1 MVYILIKPDFKSK
14 KVVRAE
20 LKTSDIVGS
29 PVTLYPKESSR
40 KIKTE
45 IYRDNLSDI
54 PDGTAWAKGN
64 TKHGWTATGS
74 GFDNGGAFTKEDG
87 AFKIVVPNHADSNH
101 MQFSIPV
108 PISGG
113 VFEPGKQYE
122 ILFKAKSTVASKA
135 LRFQTT
141 STAADCPC
149 YRNDAGK
156 TMSTEYTEIKFK
168 WTATTANDFNG
179 DGDAKPQE
187 FIRFDRSTSGNGETY
202 TFFIKDI
209 RVDEIEED
217 SQTYKRM
224 AVADIIPNANMEN
237 DAGLLGT
244 EEITDINLGTENH
257 WEQITSADDGT
268 DAWTYDASADTFTLT
283 ASKTGKAITIDT
295 SNASAGI
302 LDDHRYRITVNAT
315 FTSGGNN
322 AVLKIDLGNQNA
334 EDIITITKTA
344 NVSAADYTYDVN
356 IDHPGSSGPILEIY
370 GSTGASCTVVINS
383 ISIKRNFEFDVY
395 SIEQDRF
402 GIIDAIY
409 DQDTG
414 AMKTSGVAGD
424 LADVCYQGETTAV
437 KDSGTFSIPKDK
449 IITQIYSNGSLS
461 NGDPVDASI
470 PNSIGVITETTSSA
484 TSQPICLFN
493 GVEPLPMGY
502 SYKNS
507 YQVEAKAG
515 ASINRYRPVSLYLNG
530 DGELMCKNDS
540 IADEVL
546 ESDVDA
552 VQCNPYKWGFSQ
564 DAGSTGDT
572 ILVTVAGPTKWDYAG
587 DAVASRKGYLMR
599 KILETGG
606 IWANTAA
613 GGVLPNSHGTIV
625 SDLNGPGLYDIILFK
640 GAPVGVINDYRRT
653 IKINCIYGDEFGNQS
668 GHTSKVKG
676 KPVSIFLDSSGNY
689 RCVNDDIP
697 AQPTDYSGNAVGC
710 DARKWGI
717 LADDATPGNSVDVI
731 VAGRAEVIDTE
742 TSGSSVENNAVTQIS
757 ATGVVTSVPSTEQM
771 LSGLGIIEKASNVSL
786 GAYGKIIIF

>member
-1 MVYILIKPDFKSK
+1 MIKPDFKSK

-29 PVTLYPKESSR
+29 PVTLYPKQSSR
-40 KIKTE
+40 KVKTE

-64 TKHGWTATGS
+64 TKHGWTAGGD

-87 AFKIVVPNHADSNH
+87 AFKLVVPDHATSH
-101 MQFSIPV
+101 MTFSIPV

-122 ILFKAKSTVASKA
+122 TVFKAKSTVASKA

-141 STAADCPC
+141 TTAADCPC
-149 YRNDAGK
+149 YRNDTAE

-168 WTATTANDFNG
+168 WTATTANDFSG
-179 DGDAKPQE
+179 DGNAKPQE
-187 FIRFDRSTSGNGETY
+187 LIRFDRSTGGAGETY

-209 RVDEIEED
+209 RVNEIEED

-224 AVADIIPNANMEN
+224 AVADTIPSANMAS
-237 DAGLLGT
+237 DAVLLGT

-295 SNASAGI
+295 SNQSVGI
-302 LDDHRYRITVNAT
+302 LDDHRYRIVVNAT
-315 FTSGGNN
+315 FTSAGNN

-356 IDHPGSSGPILEIY
+356 IDQPQSSGPILELY

-424 LADVCYQGETTAV
+424 LADVCYQGETSAV
-437 KDSGTFSIPKDK
+437 KDSGTFSKTKDK
-449 IITQIYSNGSLS
+449 IITRIFDSGGMDT
-461 NGDPVDASI
+461 GDPVDASI
-470 PNSIGVITETTSSA
+470 PNSIGVITEATSSA

-502 SYKNS
+502 SYKDS

-546 ESDVDA
+546 EGGVDA

-572 ILVTVAGPTKWDYAG
+572 ILVTVAGPTKWDYA
-587 DAVASRKGYLMR
+587 DSVVASRKGFLIR
-599 KILETGG
+599 KAIESGG
-606 IWANTAA
+606 IWASEA
-613 GGVLPNSHGTIV
+613 GPSVLPNSHGTIV

-640 GAPVGVINDYRRT
+640 GAPVGIINDYRRT
-653 IKINCIYGDEFGNQS
+653 IKINCIYGDELGNQS
-668 GHTSKVKG
+668 GATNIVKG
-676 KPVSIFLDSSGNY
+676 EPVSIFLDSSGNY
-689 RCVNDDIP
+689 RCIIDDIP
-697 AQPTDYSGNAVGC
+697 GQPTDYSGNAVGC

-717 LADDATPGNSVDVI
+717 LADDVTPGNSVDVI

-742 TSGSSVENNAVTQIS
+742 TSGRSVENSAVTQIS
-757 ATGVVTSVPSTEQM
+757 KTGVVTSVTNTAQM

>member
-1 MVYILIKPDFKSK
+1 MIKPDFKSK

-20 LKTSDIVGS
+20 LHASDIVGS
-29 PVTLYPKESSR
+29 PVTLYPKQSSR

-54 PDGTAWAKGN
+54 PEDTAWAKDD
-64 TKHGWTATGS
+64 TKHGWKSNGTG
-74 GFDNGGAFTKEDG
+74 FNNGGATTKEDG
-87 AFKIVVPNHADSNH
+87 AFKLVVPDHASSVMNLQLVD
-101 MQFSIPV
+101 I

-113 VFEPGKQYE
+113 VFEAGKQYE

-135 LRFQTT
+135 IRVQTT
-141 STAADCPC
+141 NSASDCPC
-149 YRNDAGK
+149 YRNDTAE
-156 TMSTEYTEIKFK
+156 TMSTEYTEMKFK
-168 WTATTANDFNG
+168 WTATTANDFNS
-179 DGDAKPQE
+179 DGSAEDQNM
-187 FIRFDRSTSGNGETY
+187 IRFVNNTSGDGETY
-202 TFFIKDI
+202 TYFIKDI
-209 RVDEIEED
+209 RVNEIEED

-224 AVADIIPNANMEN
+224 AVADTFPSGNMAN
-237 DAGLLGT
+237 DAVLLGT
-244 EEITDINLGTENH
+244 EEIDDTDLGTENH
-257 WEQITSADDGT
+257 WAQITSPDDGT
-268 DAWTYDASADTFTLT
+268 DGWTYHSGADTFTLT
-283 ASKTGKAITIDT
+283 ASKTSKAITIDT
-295 SNASAGI
+295 SNQSVGI
-302 LDDHRYRITVNAT
+302 LDDHRYRIVVNAT
-315 FTSGGNN
+315 FTSAGNN

-344 NVSAADYTYDVN
+344 NVSATDYTYDVN
-356 IDHPGSSGPILEIY
+356 IDHPQSSGPILEIY

-383 ISIKRNFEFDVY
+383 ISIKRNFEFDVI
-395 SIEQDRF
+395 SVEQDRF
-402 GIIDAIY
+402 GVIDAIY

-424 LADVCYQGETTAV
+424 LVDVCYQGQTSLV
-437 KDSGTFSIPKDK
+437 KDSGTYSIPKDR
-449 IITQIYSNGSLS
+449 IITQIFSTGSLS

-540 IADEVL
+540 IAEEVL
-546 ESDVDA
+546 EGDVDA

-587 DAVASRKGYLMR
+587 DAVASRKGHLIR
-599 KILETGG
+599 KAIETGG
-606 IWANTAA
+606 IWSSTA
-613 GGVLPNSHGTIV
+613 GTGVLPNSHGTIV
-625 SDLNGPGLYDIILFK
+625 SDLNGSGLYDIILFK

-653 IKINCIYGDEFGNQS
+653 IKINCIYGDELGNQS
-668 GHTSKVKG
+668 GHSSILKG
-676 KPVSIFLDSSGNY
+676 EPVSIFLDSSGNY
-689 RCVNDDIP
+689 RCLIDDIP

-717 LADDATPGNSVDVI
+717 LADDVTPGNSVDVI

-742 TSGSSVENNAVTQIS
+742 TSGTSVENSVVTQIS
-757 ATGVVTSVPSTEQM
+757 ATGVVTSVTNTAQM